1 MSLVKQPVMT
11 EKNLAAHRRNAQ
23 QSRGATTPEGRER
36 GRAANLRH
44 GAYSQI
50 RDEALVALGEDPAQL
65 TALVD
70 GAHEQWRP
78 ANHFQG
84 WMVERLARLQWRI
97 QRAERMQESL
107 AANRI
112 EKFLQPR
119 RETTLEMRRQY
130 VPRADFLAILRE
142 NIARPDFYAPP
153 GYFRDFHEAFKGMT
167 MKRAGA
173 IERLMHRLRKPRQF
187 PSTAGPAPAGA
198 TSDEDWQEQL
208 EEMEAVEFPIPHPK
222 IPVAEGAERNAL
234 REELLHQVTEEQE
247 VAERAINELIEENE
261 KPLTTFECDQLAADV
276 DGRRDALLRRQEESC
291 FRQFWRMGS
300 FLMKLQDRMEH
311 SDYEVSAQESEVPSP
326 GSEVCSD
333 DADAAGHEFSVKE
346 NEGASGDV
354 DENSGGGVEEGVA
367 KCCTSDS
374 DNSQAALQ
382 ACTHPSEERVES
394 NLWPAEIV
402 ARDRL
407 PGATEPSNGGEGKKL
422 SESGLSDAA

>member
-1 MSLVKQPVMT
+1 
-11 EKNLAAHRRNAQ
+11 
-23 QSRGATTPEGRER
+23 
-36 GRAANLRH
+36 
-44 GAYSQI
+44 
-50 RDEALVALGEDPAQL
+50 
-65 TALVD
+65 
-70 GAHEQWRP
+70 
-78 ANHFQG
+78 
-84 WMVERLARLQWRI
+84 
-97 QRAERMQESL
+97 MQESL

-119 RETTLEMRRQY
+119 REATLEMRRQY

-142 NIARPDFYAPP
+142 NVARPDFYAPP

-167 MKRAGA
+167 MKRAAA

-222 IPVAEGAERNAL
+222 IPVAEGAERKAL
-234 REELLHQVTEEQE
+234 REELLQQVTEEQE

-300 FLMKLQDRMEH
+300 FLMKLQDRQDRMEQ
-311 SDYEVSAQESEVPSP
+311 SEDEGYAQESEVRSP
-326 GSEVCSD
+326 ESEVGAQEADVRGPESEVCGD

-354 DENSGGGVEEGVA
+354 DENTGGDVGQGMMERR
-367 KCCTSDS
+367 TIDS
-374 DNSQAALQ
+374 NDSQGAVQARTDSSEKRVDNNSLPAA
-382 ACTHPSEERVES
+382 
-394 NLWPAEIV
+394 IV
-402 ARDRL
+402 ASERL
-407 PGATEPSNGGEGKKL
+407 PGTTKPSIGADGEKVA
-422 SESGLSDAA
+422 ESGLSEAA